1 MSQQTAGGR
10 ITSVKMFDDDMRA
23 EINLTT
29 GGGQV
34 LTLRLTDNKQSAFSG
49 MVACATSALTIPP
62 TGWVQVTYD
71 DDDMEIRS

>member
-10 ITSVKMFDDDMRA
+10 VTSVKMFDDDMRA

-49 MVACATSALTIPP
+49 MVACAT
-62 TGWVQVTYD
+62 GH
-71 DDDMEIRS
+71 